1 MSVYNSDLNT
11 YARSMKKPW
20 SQDSEAGR
28 PYCQVYRHLYRFLGE
43 DELVMRQIVTD
54 VNAVW
59 EMLAKG
65 RVISPDMWRR
75 CQRYLRSTD
84 GKKTWGRNDEAI
96 RRAICYAGMFVIRTN
111 AQSDPF
117 KALEVYRMRG
127 IVELDF
133 QQFKN

>member
-1 MSVYNSDLNT
+1 MSTQYGRCWLKEELFPRICGVVVNVICAVQT
-11 YARSMKKPW
+11 VRKP
-20 SQDSEAGR
+20 G
-28 PYCQVYRHLYRFLGE
+28 
-43 DELVMRQIVTD
+43 
-54 VNAVW
+54 
-59 EMLAKG
+59 
-65 RVISPDMWRR
+65 
-75 CQRYLRSTD
+75 
-84 GKKTWGRNDEAI
+84 GRNDEAI